1 MPGIVDVPGVEVF
14 GKGRGEFTLP
24 CGHVDETGKVHKRVV
39 LRETTGVE
47 EDMMDDDE
55 MASNERMT
63 SILSDCCESIG
74 TIKDKEKIRAIIG
87 DDLRVGLPITSS
99 DRIAMMIFLRQV
111 SVGHIYH
118 FERRCPR
125 CGYMNKN
132 KHMDLRKLEIKQVP
146 EERVAKRRVEVML
159 ERSGRKAV
167 VRVLTASYET
177 RLTELRPNQ
186 KDLRSAAILARLESL
201 ESLPDEEGKT
211 VMVNLDNPH
220 VGLTHVKALPQ
231 MDRNFLRKVYN
242 KIEADVDTTIEILC
256 ASKICP
262 ADFRFPIDLGQAFF
276 SNPVEEQVTDA
287 VLNWL

>member
-14 GKGRGEFTLP
+14 GKGKGEYRLP
-24 CGHVDETGKVHKRVV
+24 CGYVDETGKVHKRIV

-55 MASNERMT
+55 MSSDARMT
-63 SILSDCCESIG
+63 AILTECCEQIG
-74 TIKDKEKIRAIIG
+74 EIKDKEKIAQIIG
-87 DDLRVGLPITSS
+87 DDLPMGLPITSS
-99 DRIAMMIFLRQV
+99 DRIASMIFLRRT
-111 SVGHIYH
+111 SVGDIYH

-132 KHMDLRKLEIKQVP
+132 KHIDLRNLEIKQVP
-146 EERVAKRRVEVML
+146 EDRVAKRRLAVTL
-159 ERSGRKAV
+159 PRSKKKAV
-167 VRVLTASYET
+167 VRVLTAKFEA

-201 ESLPDEEGKT
+201 DGQ
-211 VMVNLDNPH
+211 NLDNPH
-220 VGLTHVKALPQ
+220 IGLTTVKALPQ
-231 MDRNFLRKVYN
+231 EDRNYLRKVYN
-242 KIEADVDTTIEILC
+242 LIEADVDTMVELTC

-262 ADFRFPIDLGQAFF
+262 ADFRFPIDLGQSFF

-287 VLNWL
+287 ELTWL

>member
-1 MPGIVDVPGVEVF
+1 MPGIVDVAGIEVF

-24 CGHVDETGKVHKRVV
+24 CGYVDETGKVHKKVV
-39 LRETTGVE
+39 LRETTGTE

-55 MASNERMT
+55 LSSNERMS
-63 SILSDCCESIG
+63 SILAACCERIG
-74 TIKDKEKIRAIIG
+74 DVKEKDKIATIIS
-87 DDLRVGLPITSS
+87 DELNMGLPITSS

-125 CGYMNKN
+125 CGYVNKG
-132 KHMDLRKLEIKQVP
+132 KHIDLRTLEIKQVP
-146 EERVAKRRVEVML
+146 EDRVAKRRVEIVL
-159 ERSGRKAV
+159 PRSKKKAV
-167 VRVLTASYET
+167 VRVLTAKFESK
-177 RLTELRPNQ
+177 LTELRPNQ

-201 ESLPDEEGKT
+201 DGASLE
-211 VMVNLDNPH
+211 NPH
-220 VGLTHVKALPQ
+220 VGLAAVKALPQ
-231 MDRNFLRKVYN
+231 EDRNYLRKVYN
-242 KIEADVDTTIEILC
+242 KIEADVDTSVEVTC

-287 VLNWL
+287 ELNWL